1 MEAEG
6 EGKFTRRQTY
16 EYIKDGKYGQ
26 VENAETETE
35 VVTCLHIQATQAL
48 KRTQY
53 ERVREIEHGSF
64 TPLVFSATGG
74 MAPLRQLLL
83 PTKDL
88 FLSWQTNASRTTA
101 RRSAGS
107 GAQSVFLW

>member
-1 MEAEG
+1 MSCSPKLHVAMEAEG
-6 EGKFTRRQTY
+6 EGKFTRRQIY

-26 VENAETETE
+26 VENAKTETE

-74 MAPLRQLLL
+74 MAPLR
-83 PTKDL
+83 
-88 FLSWQTNASRTTA
+88 
-101 RRSAGS
+101 
-107 GAQSVFLW
+107 